1 MAKKIIKTGV
11 EGRTELAKGAKALA
25 SAVGST
31 MGPYGQNWFL
41 EKNERPTN
49 DGISIAREFQLQ
61 DEVQNKGVKAMREAA
76 EKVVMEVGDGTSSVI
91 VFGEAIYEKMSKSLG
106 KEGVMGKKPAEL
118 KVQLMKEKEEV
129 IEKLRITK
137 TDITTIEQLIDSAIV
152 AVEDAEMGKLI
163 GEAQWLLGPN
173 GYLLAEET
181 AERTSSVEITKGI
194 RIDNGFG
201 TSQIVTNQ
209 EKQILE
215 AEDCRIILTSFT
227 IKTLQDWQVVMKIC
241 DTIWKQGKTDT
252 NAPIGNLMPI
262 VIIARAWTDETI
274 NYCLQNINKGARI
287 YPLSAP
293 YVNMQ
298 ERFKD
303 LQAVLGGRFIDSES
317 SDLEDLQLSDVGFAK
332 KVVARR
338 FDAIITGVDD
348 KKTNE
353 RIRTRVA
360 DLTLQLEGEQSD
372 FAKKALNERIAQ
384 LSNGFGVVKVGSP
397 SDMERKRL
405 FDKVEDAVNAVR
417 VAYQGGTVKGAG
429 LAFKEIAEGL
439 PDDYL
444 IKRPLMVIYEQ
455 IMFNAPS
462 DFVIE
467 DWIRDPYEVLRCV
480 LERGCES
487 ASALATAGG
496 AIVSKL
502 PSSLDEMFGR
512 QLNQN
517 NNEQ

>member
-118 KVQLMKEKEEV
+118 KVQLMKEKDEV
-129 IEKLRITK
+129 IEKLKLMATP
-137 TDITTIEQLIDSAIV
+137 ITTVEELIDSARV
-152 AVEDAEMGKLI
+152 SVEDDEMGKLI
-163 GEAQWLLGPN
+163 GEAQWQLGPN

-181 AERTSSVEITKGI
+181 AERTSSIEITKGI

-201 TSQIVTNQ
+201 TSQVINNQ
-209 EKQILE
+209 EKQTLE
-215 AEDCRIILTSFT
+215 VEDTKIILTSFS
-227 IKTLQDWQVVMKIC
+227 IKTLADWQKVMKVC
-241 DTIWKQGKTDT
+241 DLIFRQGKTNT
-252 NAPIGNLMPI
+252 NAPVNMVPI
-262 VIIARAWTDETI
+262 TIIARAWTDETVA
-274 NYCLQNINKGARI
+274 YCLQNINKGARI

-303 LQAVLGGRFIDSES
+303 LQAVLGGRFIDAES
-317 SDLEDLQLSDVGFAK
+317 ADLEDLQISDVGFAK

-338 FDAIITGVDD
+338 YDALITGQNDEA
-348 KKTNE
+348 TQE
-353 RIRTRVA
+353 RIKVRVEE
-360 DLTLQLEGEQSD
+360 LTQQLEGEQSD

-384 LSNGFGVVKVGSP
+384 LTNGFGIVKVGSP

-405 FDKVEDAVNAVR
+405 FDKVEDGVNAVR
-417 VAYQGGTVKGAG
+417 VALQGGTVPGAG
-429 LAFKEIAEGL
+429 LAFKQIADAL
-439 PDDYL
+439 PDTYL
-444 IKRPLMVIYEQ
+444 TKRPLMSVYEQ

-462 DFVIE
+462 DFVVE
-467 DWIRDPYEVLRCV
+467 DWVRDPLLVCNAV

-496 AIVSKL
+496 AIVSEL
-502 PSSLDEMFGR
+502 PKDFNEMFQK
-512 QLNQN
+512 QLGQNQ
-517 NNEQ
+517 